1 MGMILY
7 LQSYTFILKLRFF
20 QHPLVQIHL
29 AVFLWGYTAIL
40 GKLITIDTLG
50 LVLIRMLLAAIGF
63 YLLPQTRRNII
74 KLSYTQM
81 LKLAGIGFII
91 CMHWLCFYQSIKE
104 YNSSSIAL
112 VCLGTSPMFVIWI
125 EYIWGIQRRI
135 SYEKIIVSLIALVG
149 MYFIANGNKLQ
160 VFHINKLGHYE
171 WAIVYGVLSSF
182 LASVFTIMNGKIS
195 QQIEPA
201 VLSFVEMLAGG
212 LCLLLFTLLFLDF
225 DFIHEINL
233 KNGIYILILS
243 FLCTNV
249 PFLLSIYALKKLE
262 PFVVT
267 LTVNLEP
274 IYGLFFAAIL
284 FQEFAAFRPEFY
296 LGACFILFS
305 VFLPIII
312 GKWKRRKTSS

>member
-1 MGMILY
+1 MEIAILA
-7 LQSYTFILKLRFF
+7 LGCFWGPEVKFSKLDGILKTE
-20 QHPLVQIHL
+20 V
-29 AVFLWGYTAIL
+29 GYC
-40 GKLITIDTLG
+40 GG
-50 LVLIRMLLAAIGF
+50 
-63 YLLPQTRRNII
+63 
-74 KLSYTQM
+74 
-81 LKLAGIGFII
+81 
-91 CMHWLCFYQSIKE
+91 
-104 YNSSSIAL
+104 NSSETNYKE
-112 VCLGTSPMFVIWI
+112 VCTGSTNHAEVVKLEFDP
-125 EYIWGIQRRI
+125 ELI

-225 DFIHEINL
+225 DFIHEINF
-233 KNGIYILILS
+233 KNGLYILILS

-262 PFVVT
+262 AFVVT

-284 FQEFAAFRPEFY
+284 FQEFTAFRPEFY
-296 LGACFILFS
+296 LGAGFILLS

-312 GKWKRRKTSS
+312 GKWKRSKTSS